1 MLLLQVTVT
10 DEETQQQ
17 VELDF
22 STPTPPPADNHQHP
36 HHHQHHHHHRHH
48 HSQHVAPEETVK
60 QKIRE
65 SFDTRNIESENAWK
79 AVKEVGKVSKIRQV
93 TTSVE
98 KKTEPN
104 KSARKSKS
112 AQLVRQRVH
121 FNSFSDS
128 DEEDRKYLE
137 NIMRGRDSSQER
149 PSWGFGSSR
158 ETRAPSRSEQRER
171 ERERDSSRNNSRAPS
186 RSNSRTDL
194 YSNTGLSYDDIV
206 LTAGNSLMPTR
217 KVSRQDSRVSMM
229 SNISSK
235 WKEDLKNYQAI
246 KVTIYK
252 NGDQWF
258 QGFEMRFKP
267 NKDFQDL
274 EAFMGKVSPRINFTT
289 SVSYLFDTDGNR
301 IRTMAELED
310 NQSYVA
316 SNTRRFTPA
325 NYGRTGE
332 AFWMNGRRDR
342 QTKNF
347 HYRNRSGSS
356 KSSSSEGKP
365 GSGDGKVIKIV
376 NNEDTSVSE
385 KVLLNLRTA
394 QTFEEVVRDLGQVL
408 KLKGAD
414 KMYSLQGQEI
424 QSFSQLRHEFH
435 GEDVFIISSGPARIS
450 RSVSRISRPT
460 SEPSRGRAQSRS
472 SSRTREPREPREPGD
487 SSAIKI
493 LINGSKRNLY
503 APANA
508 PRDPGSPSGK
518 LSLEWVYGYR
528 ASDQTRNLWVLE
540 KGELVYYVGAVAV
553 VYNRMDEKQR
563 HYRGHTEDIS
573 CMDLHPLGEL
583 MVSGQVGG
591 NSAEA
596 GAHLRVWNVFSMDT
610 LAELGLG
617 SCAHSISGLSFSHL
631 NKGAYISAVDCSEE
645 KTLHMWEWKNSDLLS
660 KVSINAELING
671 INFHPFDNN
680 LVITYGKEHLT
691 FWNRKKD
698 GFFSRADLA
707 EATPGLVYLCLAFL
721 ESGDVV
727 TGDNEG
733 NLNSYSV
740 SADGDYYRSFSVP
753 AHTKG
758 VSSILVLSQG
768 TLLTSGARD
777 RRVTAWDSHR
787 EFVMIG
793 KIFHIFLKSLL
804 DNKML
809 RRD

>member
-1 MLLLQVTVT
+1 MTVT

-22 STPTPPPADNHQHP
+22 STPTPPPADHQ
-36 HHHQHHHHHRHH
+36 QHH
-48 HSQHVAPEETVK
+48 HSQPLVQEGAFR

-65 SFDTRNIESENAWK
+65 TFDKRNIESENTWK
-79 AVKEVGKVSKIRQV
+79 TVKEVSKVSRNRQV
-93 TTSVE
+93 TTLE
-98 KKTEPN
+98 ERKPGAN
-104 KSARKSKS
+104 KSARKAKS

-128 DEEDRKYLE
+128 DEEDKKYLE

-149 PSWGFGSSR
+149 PSWGFGYSQ
-158 ETRAPSRSEQRER
+158 APSRSDLR
-171 ERERDSSRNNSRAPS
+171 ERERDSSRNNSRAGS

-274 EAFMGKVSPRINFTT
+274 EAFMSKVSPKINFTT

-316 SNTRRFTPA
+316 SNSRRFAPA

-332 AFWMNGRRDR
+332 GFWMNGKRDR
-342 QTKNF
+342 QTKNLQ
-347 HYRNRSGSS
+347 YRKRSGSS

-376 NNEDTSVSE
+376 NNEDSSVSE

-414 KMYSLQGQEI
+414 KMYSLQGLEI
-424 QSFSQLRHEFH
+424 QSFSQLRNEFH
-435 GEDVFIISSGPARIS
+435 AEDVFIISSGPARIS
-450 RSVSRISRPT
+450 RSVSRISRPV
-460 SEPSRGRAQSRS
+460 SEPSRAKSRS
-472 SSRTREPREPREPGD
+472 SSRTREPGD
-487 SSAIKI
+487 NSAIKI
-493 LINGSKRNLY
+493 LINGSRRNLY

-508 PRDPGSPSGK
+508 PRDPGSPRGK

-573 CMDLHPLGEL
+573 CMDLHPQGEL

-596 GAHLRVWNVFSMDT
+596 GAHVRVWNVFSMET
-610 LAELGLG
+610 LAQLGLG
-617 SCAHSISGLSFSHL
+617 SCALSISGISFSHL

-645 KTLHMWEWKNSDLLS
+645 KILHMWEWKNSDLLS

-680 LVITYGKEHLT
+680 LVITFGKEHLT

-707 EATPGLVYLCLAFL
+707 ETTPGLVYQCLAFL

-777 RRVTAWDSHR
+777 RRITAWDSHK

-793 KIFHIFLKSLL
+793 KVGSVICWFG
-804 DNKML
+804 DEV
-809 RRD
+809 

>member
-1 MLLLQVTVT
+1 M
-10 DEETQQQ
+10 
-17 VELDF
+17 
-22 STPTPPPADNHQHP
+22 
-36 HHHQHHHHHRHH
+36 
-48 HSQHVAPEETVK
+48 
-60 QKIRE
+60 
-65 SFDTRNIESENAWK
+65 
-79 AVKEVGKVSKIRQV
+79 KEASKVSRGREV
-93 TTSVE
+93 TSLEERKQTAIKSV
-98 KKTEPN
+98 
-104 KSARKSKS
+104 RKSKS

-128 DEEDRKYLE
+128 DEEDKKYLE

-149 PSWGFGSSR
+149 PSWGFGNSR
-158 ETRAPSRSEQRER
+158 VPSRSDV
-171 ERERDSSRNNSRAPS
+171 RERDSSRNNSRAGSRAGS

-274 EAFMGKVSPRINFTT
+274 EAFMGKVSPKISFTT

-316 SNTRRFTPA
+316 SNTRRFNPA
-325 NYGRTGE
+325 NYGRTGD

-342 QTKNF
+342 QTKSLQ
-347 HYRNRSGSS
+347 YRKRSGSS

-376 NNEDTSVSE
+376 NNEDSSVSE

-414 KMYSLQGQEI
+414 KMYSLQGVEI
-424 QSFSQLRHEFH
+424 QSFSQLRNEFH

-460 SEPSRGRAQSRS
+460 SEPSRGKTQSRS
-472 SSRTREPREPREPGD
+472 SSRSRETGESG
-487 SSAIKI
+487 AIKI

-503 APANA
+503 APASP

-528 ASDQTRNLWVLE
+528 ATDQTRNLWVLE

-573 CMDLHPLGEL
+573 CMDLHPQGEL

-596 GAHLRVWNVFSMDT
+596 GAHVRVWNVFSMET

-617 SCAHSISGLSFSHL
+617 SCALGISGLSFSHL

-645 KTLHMWEWKNSDLLS
+645 KILHMWEWKNSDLLS

-680 LVITYGKEHLT
+680 LVITFGKEHLT

-707 EATPGLVYLCLAFL
+707 EATPGLVYQCLAFL

-768 TLLTSGARD
+768 TLLTSGSRD
-777 RRVTAWDSHR
+777 RRITAWDSHR

-793 KIFHIFLKSLL
+793 KSV
-804 DNKML
+804 
-809 RRD
+809 RQ

>member
-1 MLLLQVTVT
+1 MTVT
-10 DEETQQQ
+10 DEETQHQ

-22 STPTPPPADNHQHP
+22 STPSPPPASPLQPDPGTQ
-36 HHHQHHHHHRHH
+36 QIVDEVFRD
-48 HSQHVAPEETVK
+48 Q
-60 QKIRE
+60 IRE
-65 SFDTRNIESENAWK
+65 SFKRTKTNISIQKTPKIGREKSQVSRNRPVTLEETK
-79 AVKEVGKVSKIRQV
+79 REVKNGI
-93 TTSVE
+93 
-98 KKTEPN
+98 
-104 KSARKSKS
+104 RKSQS

-128 DEEDRKYLE
+128 DEEDKKYLE
-137 NIMRGRDSSQER
+137 NITKRMRGRDSSQER
-149 PSWGFGSSR
+149 PSWGFGNSR
-158 ETRAPSRSEQRER
+158 VPSRSDV
-171 ERERDSSRNNSRAPS
+171 RERDSSRNNSRNNSRAPS
-186 RSNSRTDL
+186 RSNSRSDL

-206 LTAGNSLMPTR
+206 LTSGNSLMPTR
-217 KVSRQDSRVSMM
+217 KLSRQDSRVSMM

-274 EAFMGKVSPRINFTT
+274 DSFMHKISPKINFTT
-289 SVSYLFDTDGNR
+289 SVSYIFDTDGNR

-332 AFWMNGRRDR
+332 SFWMNGKR
-342 QTKNF
+342 QPKTLQ
-347 HYRNRSGSS
+347 YRKRSGSS
-356 KSSSSEGKP
+356 KSSSSDGKP

-376 NNEDTSVSE
+376 NNEDSSISE
-385 KVLLNLRTA
+385 KVLLNLRTS

-414 KMYSLQGQEI
+414 KMYTLQGAEI
-424 QSFSQLRHEFH
+424 QSFSQLRNEFH
-435 GEDVFIISSGPARIS
+435 GDDVFIISSGPARIS
-450 RSVSRISRPT
+450 RSVSRISKSASDHT
-460 SEPSRGRAQSRS
+460 VGKTQSRS
-472 SSRTREPREPREPGD
+472 GSRTRDATD
-487 SSAIKI
+487 SAGTIKI
-493 LINGSKRNLY
+493 LINGSRRNFY
-503 APANA
+503 APSNSS
-508 PRDPGSPSGK
+508 PDPGSPNGK

-528 ASDQTRNLWVLE
+528 GSDQARNLWVLE

-583 MVSGQVGG
+583 MVSGQVTGK
-591 NSAEA
+591 SVET
-596 GAHLRVWNVFSMDT
+596 GAHVRVWNVFSMET
-610 LAELGLG
+610 LAELGMG
-617 SCAHSISGLSFSHL
+617 SCASRISAVSFSHL
-631 NKGAYISAVDCSEE
+631 NKGTYVSAVDCSPD
-645 KTLHMWEWKNSDLLS
+645 KILHMWEWKNDDLLS
-660 KVSINAELING
+660 KVSINAEQING

-680 LVITYGKEHLT
+680 LVITFGKEHLT

-698 GFFSRADLA
+698 GFFARADLA
-707 EATPGLVYLCLAFL
+707 EATPGIVYQCLAFL

-740 SADGDYYRSFSVP
+740 SAEGDYYRSFSIP

-758 VSSILVLSQG
+758 VVSILVLSQG
-768 TLLTSGARD
+768 TVLTAGGRD
-777 RRVTAWDSHR
+777 RKITAWDSHR

-793 KIFHIFLKSLL
+793 KTEL
-804 DNKML
+804 DWPYPN
-809 RRD
+809 